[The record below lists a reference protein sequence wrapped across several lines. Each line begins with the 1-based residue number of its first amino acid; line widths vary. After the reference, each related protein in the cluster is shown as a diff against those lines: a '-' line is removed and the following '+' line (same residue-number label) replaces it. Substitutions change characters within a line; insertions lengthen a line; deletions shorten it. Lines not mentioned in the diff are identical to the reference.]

1 MKIQEKSVVTM
12 HYTLTSDEGDTI
24 DSSVGS
30 EPMAFIQG
38 VGMLIPG
45 LEADLEGKEKGYK
58 ANVKIEPKNGY
69 GERSEEAVYTVPKEG
84 FKPENGEELIVGMQV
99 QLETEGGPALA
110 IVSAIEGDDVK
121 LDMNHPLAGMNLN
134 FDVEILDVRE
144 ATAEELDHGHV
155 HGPGGHQ
162 H

>member
-1 MKIQEKSVVTM
+1 MKIIEKSVVTM
-12 HYTLTSDEGDTI
+12 NYTLTSDNGDTI
-24 DSSVGS
+24 DSSIGG
-30 EPMAFIQG
+30 EPLAFIHG

-45 LEADLEGKEKGYK
+45 LEADLLGKEKGYK
-58 ANVKIEPKNGY
+58 ALVKVSPENGY
-69 GERSEEAVYTVPKEG
+69 GERSDEAVYTVPKSG
-84 FKPENGEELIVGMQV
+84 FQPENNEELIVGMQV
-99 QLETEGGPALA
+99 QLQTEGGPALA
-110 IVSAIEGDDVK
+110 IVSEISDEDVK

-134 FDVEILDVRE
+134 FDVEVLDVRE